1 MKRVKWKGP
10 FIQHGLLKQVKNS
23 KKFSKNSI
31 KTVSKNSTI
40 LPKFIG
46 ITLRAYNGK
55 TFTILKIIEEMVGH
69 KIGEFVSTRKQFSYK
84 KKKKKKKLKMGQKT
98 DARIFRQGV
107 LKKDW
112 DLKYIAKNNEES
124 SLYLYKTLEIQKYL
138 NRFFELYRI
147 KVHNCQIL
155 YSDTSL
161 QIFVSFYLTTKTIS
175 IITKRLTKYSKKLTT
190 PRKRRSVKKKSK
202 TKFKSPKPKVKL
214 ETKSFQKIKNK
225 KNVSLN
231 SRSSCQTVGLKGLQE
246 ILIESLATYT
256 KNKINISVTLQSI
269 NRSKQLSYDQI
280 KNFKIVFKQLRKFVR
295 NPFFKE
301 AINILFINISKR
313 KSAKLL
319 ADFLSNHFKLN
330 QLKTDQMTISR
341 KDNYF
346 LGFLKQTIL
355 LLIKSHASRLTGMK
369 IVVKGRFNKAP
380 RAKTSIIH
388 VGKFSLQTFNSKVD
402 YHQSTAYTI
411 NGTFGVKVWLCEN
424 DY

>member
-1 MKRVKWKGP
+1 M
-10 FIQHGLLKQVKNS
+10 
-23 KKFSKNSI
+23 
-31 KTVSKNSTI
+31 
-40 LPKFIG
+40 
-46 ITLRAYNGK
+46 
-55 TFTILKIIEEMVGH
+55 
-69 KIGEFVSTRKQFSYK
+69 
-84 KKKKKKKLKMGQKT
+84 
-98 DARIFRQGV
+98 
-107 LKKDW
+107 
-112 DLKYIAKNNEES
+112 
-124 SLYLYKTLEIQKYL
+124 YKTLEIQKHL
-138 NRFFELYRI
+138 SRFFELYRI

-190 PRKRRSVKKKSK
+190 PRKRHSVKKKSK
-202 TKFKSPKPKVKL
+202 TKFKSPRPKVKL

-231 SRSSCQTVGLKGLQE
+231 SHSSCQTVGLKGLQE

-256 KNKINISVTLQSI
+256 KNKINISLTFQSI
-269 NRSKQLSYDQI
+269 NRSKQLSYDQV

-319 ADFLSNHFKLN
+319 ADFLSNQFKLN

-355 LLIKSHASRLTGMK
+355 LLVKSHASRLTGMK

-380 RAKTSIIH
+380 RAKTHIIH

-411 NGTFGVKVWLCEN
+411 NGTFGVKV
-424 DY
+424 